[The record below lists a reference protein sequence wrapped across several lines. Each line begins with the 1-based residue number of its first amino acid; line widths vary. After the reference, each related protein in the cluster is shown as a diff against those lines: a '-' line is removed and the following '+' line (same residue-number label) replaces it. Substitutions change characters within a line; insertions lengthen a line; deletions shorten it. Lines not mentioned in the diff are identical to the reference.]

1 MADVQRILVTG
12 ATGKV
17 GQAFIARLFA
27 SGDERLARANRPPV
41 PQKPGSSHTRL
52 HKVWPPR
59 VSYWNHSQALTNPPG
74 PTGRAPAAF
83 RQLAR
88 LEWPSPHTVG
98 TRSRPNLPRRYPRAA
113 WNRGE
118 LP

>member
-41 PQKPGSSHTRL
+41 HRNQVARTPRL

-59 VSYWNHSQALTNPPG
+59 VSYWSHSQALTNPPG

-98 TRSRPNLPRRYPRAA
+98 
-113 WNRGE
+113 
-118 LP
+118 